1 MFPDGLCQVTE
12 RYYTKTIQ
20 FWDINFQLAQ
30 KEAKRAIFEDWC
42 DFLNFF
48 DSTIHFQFSFINQRS
63 NVEDMKQLISIPSRG
78 DDFDDIS
85 TEYREFLIGQ
95 MEKGNNGLSKNK
107 YLTFGIEADNPRS
120 AKARLERLE
129 LDILNNFKTLGVKAV
144 SLNGAARLRVLHD
157 ALHLGEVVPFRFS
170 WKDLPRN
177 GMSTKDYI
185 APSSFEFNRHGR
197 TFRMGQKY
205 GAVSCVSLIAAEIS
219 DRMLADL
226 LEIEHN
232 MIVSMHMHSIDQVTA
247 IKMIKRTVS
256 DVGKMKLDEQKKAV
270 RAGYDPDILPPD
282 LATYSEESLNL
293 LKDLQSRNER
303 MFQLTFT
310 IVNVADTPRALDNMI
325 FQLSNLIQ
333 GNNCGIFRLDF
344 QQEQGLTS
352 ALPLGLNR
360 IEIQRGLTTSSAGI
374 LIPFTTQE
382 LFQTGKEALY
392 YGLNAL
398 SNNLIMA
405 DRKLLQTPNGL
416 ILGIPGSGKSFSA
429 KREMTNVFF
438 VTDDDI
444 YVCDPEGEYYPLV
457 KRLNGQVIRIS
468 ATSRDFVNPL
478 DINVNYGDGD
488 SPTDLKAPFILSLME
503 LIVDRRE
510 GLEAIEKTVID
521 RCVGIIYQK
530 YLADP
535 CPENVPILGDLHQA
549 LLNQK
554 DIPQAQTLAAAL
566 EIYVTG
572 SLRLF
577 NNRTNVDIQN
587 RFVCFDIKELG
598 AQLKKLG
605 MLIVQDQVWNR
616 VTINRELKKS
626 TRYYM
631 DEFHLLLKEPQT
643 AAYSVE
649 IWKRFRKWGGIP
661 TGITQNVKDLLSS
674 AEIENILENS
684 PFIYMLNQGPG
695 DRAILAK
702 KLNISEH
709 QLSYVTNSGA
719 GEGLLFYGNV
729 ILPFADKFPRET
741 ELYKVMTTKPEEV
754 GG

>member
-1 MFPDGLCQVTE
+1 MYPDGICRVTD

-20 FWDINFQLAQ
+20 FLDINYQLAQ
-30 KEAKRAIFEDWC
+30 KSDKEAIFEEWC
-42 DFLNFF
+42 SFLNFF
-48 DSTIHFQFSFINQRS
+48 DSTIRFQFTFLNQTS
-63 NVEDMKQLISIPSRG
+63 DIEDMKQSIYIPSRG
-78 DDFDDIS
+78 DDFDAIS
-85 TEYREFLIGQ
+85 KEYRDFLIGQ
-95 MEKGNNGLSKNK
+95 MAKGNNGLSKNK
-107 YLTFGIEADNPRS
+107 YLTYGIEAENPRT
-120 AKARLERLE
+120 AKSRLERLE
-129 LDILNNFKTLGVKAV
+129 LDILNNFKILGVKAIP
-144 SLNGAARLRVLHD
+144 LNGAARLRVLHD
-157 ALHLGEVVPFRFS
+157 ALHLGDTIPFHFN
-170 WKDLPRN
+170 WGDLPRN
-177 GMSTKDYI
+177 GLSTKDYI
-185 APSSFEFNRHGR
+185 APSSFEFNRDGR
-197 TFRMGQKY
+197 TFRMGQKH
-205 GAVSCVSLIAAEIS
+205 GAVSHISLIASEIN

-232 MIVSMHMHSIDQVTA
+232 LIVSIHLQSVDQATA
-247 IKMIKRTVS
+247 IKLMKRKVS
-256 DVGKMKLDEQKKAV
+256 DIAKMKLDEQKKAV

-282 LATYSEESLNL
+282 LATFSVESMEQ
-293 LKDLQSRNER
+293 LKDYQSRNER
-303 MFQLTFT
+303 MFLLTFT
-310 IVNVADTPRALDNMI
+310 IVNVADTPRALNNII
-325 FQLSNLIQ
+325 FQVSNLIQ
-333 GNNCGIFRLDF
+333 GQNCTIFRLDF

-360 IEIQRGLTTSSAGI
+360 IEIQLNIPTRVAAI

-382 LFQTGKEALY
+382 LFQPDKGALY

-398 SNNLIMA
+398 SNNLILA
-405 DRKLLQTPNGL
+405 DRKKLQTPNGL

-444 YVCDPEGEYYPLV
+444 YVCDPEGEYFALV
-457 KRLNGQVIRIS
+457 KRLHGQVIRIS
-468 ATSRDFVNPL
+468 ATSKDFVNPL

-535 CPENVPILGDLHQA
+535 RPENVPILGDLHQA

-577 NNRTNVDIQN
+577 NHRTNVDIQN

-598 AQLKKLG
+598 NQLKKLG

-616 VTINRELKKS
+616 VTINRELRKS

-674 AEIENILENS
+674 SEIENILENS

-729 ILPFADKFPRET
+729 ILPFADKFPKET
-741 ELYKVMTTKPEEV
+741 ELYRIMTTKPEEV
-754 GG
+754 G